1 MGNQSNL
8 RGSPSGSSS
17 ENEKKTVPM
26 QQKVKATNENSIV
39 EEKSK
44 FEKGIEQEEKDKKH
58 LDDIIADIKDEVTE
72 EEDNLVL
79 KVEDKLE
86 TEMQNSKERLK
97 GIMDGVLEG
106 EDKDKILDIE
116 DKVGSL
122 VDEKV
127 RYDLFK
133 AAEDITIQKDQ
144 EIDQVVLEDVVKGMK
159 SSDIEIDIEELEANL
174 LEDLTSEINE
184 AEHQIEL
191 KLNETVKSIEKEVI
205 SETLGINVDIKDL
218 SAPEEKDTAITV
230 KNKKKKNKVKK
241 RESAEDETEESS
253 VDNKDESNGKVKSS
267 GKDESNEKKKS
278 SGKDK
283 VIGKD
288 KSNGND
294 PLSGKVKSSGKDKL
308 NEKPKADGKYDS
320 DESVNSD
327 DADESVKSADADEG
341 EKSDDSDESEKSA
354 DADES
359 EKSDDADESEKEG
372 TTNEKED
379 LDEE

>member
-1 MGNQSNL
+1 MVAPSRPSRPQHSSGFCKKLIIGFIAVGAIIFVVHNPKSSRTEEKHSAATSNNQKSSRTEDEYSAAKSSNLKPSRTEETYSASKSSPSVDTAAYASEDSNQSNL

-44 FEKGIEQEEKDKKH
+44 FEKGIEQEEKDRKH
-58 LDDIIADIKDEVTE
+58 LDDIIAEIKDEVNN

-79 KVEDKLE
+79 KVEDKLKNK
-86 TEMQNSKERLK
+86 MQNSKERLK

-241 RESAEDETEESS
+241 RESAEDE
-253 VDNKDESNGKVKSS
+253 
-267 GKDESNEKKKS
+267 
-278 SGKDK
+278 
-283 VIGKD
+283 
-288 KSNGND
+288 
-294 PLSGKVKSSGKDKL
+294 
-308 NEKPKADGKYDS
+308 A
-320 DESVNSD
+320 
-327 DADESVKSADADEG
+327 
-341 EKSDDSDESEKSA
+341 
-354 DADES
+354 
-359 EKSDDADESEKEG
+359 
-372 TTNEKED
+372 
-379 LDEE
+379 